1 MGGDVPRQQ
10 LLDASDGMI
19 GDAAEDVAEIRLGI
33 QTVEFSRSDQTIED
47 SIVMWTDNCNV
58 PGSHNRSVV

>member
-1 MGGDVPRQQ
+1 
-10 LLDASDGMI
+10 MI

-47 SIVMWTDNCNV
+47 S
-58 PGSHNRSVV
+58 GSLAA